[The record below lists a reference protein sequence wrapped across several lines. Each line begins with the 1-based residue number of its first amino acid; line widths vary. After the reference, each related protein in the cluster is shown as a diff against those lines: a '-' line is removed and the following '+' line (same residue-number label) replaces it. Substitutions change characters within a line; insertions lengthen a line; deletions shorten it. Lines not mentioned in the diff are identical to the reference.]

1 MKTLLRMTAAAV
13 VAVACSLPSPQPLS
27 AQDPEPT
34 EKFAG
39 QWQVIVRPRGG
50 FLAPKWQYAEGRS
63 LPKRPTAGIEVLM
76 RPAFSWYGGRLL
88 LERTAE
94 WSEGPGTKVFS
105 RPQDQ
110 GIQSYQSVIADFIL
124 YPTWSLDA
132 LPYLFAGGGFR
143 TFAAEDSEAIAFP
156 LPFFAGERRA
166 ALHAGVGFEVPVKKF
181 LAQPGDR
188 RLLRRHH
195 ELRQGARPSHEPD
208 RRLHGVRRTVQEA
221 LPGSV
226 RGAPAAGGRA
236 AVATAEG
243 RTPRRGPGLSPAR
256 GAVAA

>member
-94 WSEGPGTKVFS
+94 WSEGPGTNVFS

-181 LAQPGDR
+181 LLNLEIADYYGEIMNFGKVHDLHTSLIVGYTGFGALFRKLFHDRSEELLPPEEDR
-188 RLLRRHH
+188 R
-195 ELRQGARPSHEPD
+195 
-208 RRLHGVRRTVQEA
+208 
-221 LPGSV
+221 
-226 RGAPAAGGRA
+226 
-236 AVATAEG
+236 
-243 RTPRRGPGLSPAR
+243 
-256 GAVAA
+256 

>member
-13 VAVACSLPSPQPLS
+13 VAVACSLPSPQPLA

-50 FLAPKWQYAEGRS
+50 FLAPKWQYTEGRS
-63 LPKRPTAGIEVLM
+63 LPKRPTAGVEVLM

-88 LERTAE
+88 LERTAQ
-94 WSEGPGTKVFS
+94 WREGQGMDVFAW
-105 RPQDQ
+105 PQDQ
-110 GIQSYQSVIADFIL
+110 GIESYQSVVADFIL
-124 YPTWSLDA
+124 YPTWSLEG

-143 TFAAEDSEAIAFP
+143 TFAAEDSEVSVFP

-181 LAQPGDR
+181 LLNLEIADYYGEIMNFGKVHDLHTSLIVGYTGFGALFRKLFHDRSEELLPPEEDR
-188 RLLRRHH
+188 R
-195 ELRQGARPSHEPD
+195 
-208 RRLHGVRRTVQEA
+208 
-221 LPGSV
+221 
-226 RGAPAAGGRA
+226 
-236 AVATAEG
+236 
-243 RTPRRGPGLSPAR
+243 
-256 GAVAA
+256 

>member
-1 MKTLLRMTAAAV
+1 MKTLLRMTVAAV
-13 VAVACSLPSPQPLS
+13 VAFACTLPLPQPLA
-27 AQDPEPT
+27 AQVPEPA
-34 EKFAG
+34 EKLAG

-94 WSEGPGTKVFS
+94 WSEGPGINVSS

-143 TFAAEDSEAIAFP
+143 TYAAEDSEAIAFP
-156 LPFFAGERRA
+156 LPFFSGERRA

-181 LAQPGDR
+181 LLNLEIADYYGDITNFGKVHDLHTSLIVGYTGFGALFRKLFQDRSEELLPPEEER
-188 RLLRRHH
+188 R
-195 ELRQGARPSHEPD
+195 
-208 RRLHGVRRTVQEA
+208 
-221 LPGSV
+221 
-226 RGAPAAGGRA
+226 
-236 AVATAEG
+236 
-243 RTPRRGPGLSPAR
+243 
-256 GAVAA
+256 